1 MNSVS
6 TGMTM
11 IGVLG
16 GMGPLATV
24 DFLERVVRLTDAA
37 RDQDHLPM
45 VVAHL
50 PQTPDRSRSILAG
63 DALPLP
69 YLLHGI
75 ELLNRS
81 QVGLVAIPCNTSH
94 HWYAELSAHSAAPIL
109 HIARTCV
116 AALPA
121 DIGSVAVLATRGA
134 LAAGIYQAA
143 LAARGIDAVVPP
155 EPVQK
160 QVDACIQAV
169 KAGALEPAAAALGS
183 ALARIAALGVGTA
196 IMGCTEIPVAARGLA
211 AAPLRLVDSTTEL
224 ARATVAFALA
234 RGWNQAA

>member
-1 MNSVS
+1 
-6 TGMTM
+6 MTM

-24 DFLERVVRLTDAA
+24 DFLDRVVRLTDAE

-69 YLLHGI
+69 YLLRGI
-75 ELLNRS
+75 ELLNRN
-81 QVGLVAIPCNTSH
+81 QVGLVVIPCNTSH
-94 HWYAELSAHSAAPIL
+94 HWYAQLSAHSAAPIL
-109 HIARTCV
+109 HIAQTCV

-121 DIGSVAVLATRGA
+121 DTGSVAILATRGA
-134 LAAGIYQAA
+134 LASGIYQAA
-143 LAARGIDAVVPP
+143 LGARGIEAVVPP
-155 EPVQK
+155 EPVQL
-160 QVDACIQAV
+160 QVDACIRAV
-169 KAGALEPAAAALGS
+169 KAGALDEAGEALGS
-183 ALARIAALGVGTA
+183 ALARIAVLGVGAA

-211 AAPLRLVDSTTEL
+211 APPLMLVDSTNEL

-234 RGWNQAA
+234 RGWNKAA